1 MRREL
6 LVGIKPLAKLDPECF
21 VFGIE
26 IEIHRAFL
34 LARLERLYRL

>member
-6 LVGIKPLAKLDPECF
+6 LVGVEPLAKLHPERF
-21 VFGIE
+21 IFGIE

-34 LARLERLYRL
+34 LARLEGLYRL

>member
-6 LVGIKPLAKLDPECF
+6 LVGLEPLAKLHPERF

-26 IEIHRAFL
+26 IEIHREIL